1 MSALNK
7 NLLTL
12 STLLFVFISAGQVE
26 AAIND
31 MDLPVLHPAIPLLDE
46 AGNHVLDSGNP
57 YSSRTTC
64 GTGGCHDYESI
75 THAFHIEQGRDE
87 ARDDFGALR
96 GLTNLVSPGYFGGYN
111 CMGGSNPDQLAKKS
125 NATAADFGDLGAA
138 DHIMRCD
145 GCHAGGGWM
154 EKDRNGNRYDEVDI
168 TTVDMLD
175 GDYYSRNTNA
185 GTDAID
191 SHDHTDHD
199 MGGIAA
205 WDWKKSGVVE
215 NDCLMCHVQLDA
227 LQIFDPQLNVEGAS
241 SALTHFKTLRGTYLA
256 DAAQFRSMNTSIL
269 EFLNLKHA
277 DGVQEDISVVTFDR
291 TTEIPEDVMIHTS
304 TVPAYILNK
313 NYAGQP
319 LLNWNAAAFD
329 EDRKVA
335 IPMVRFPANDTCM
348 MCHRTSNSRRGFYGF
363 GEDAATDLDDDGL
376 VIEDYQDDVHKGK
389 TWVEPNGEERA
400 IENCNVCHTRNYYNP
415 AYANVDLDADHN
427 FLKGNSDMD
436 VRNDLD
442 YSPNAK
448 SCEYC
453 HNDAPNPAIPSGHE
467 SMQAAHLELWKFS
480 GDLGGY
486 PLDTLERITQTH
498 LDVVSCQACHITD
511 KTARGSELLPMYR
524 YRAAENG
531 DLTIV
536 PYNPK
541 MRYYWKDNNSGISLT
556 KTERDSVFEMRT
568 DADGNNY
575 GVILDPETG
584 EVLGT
589 VSAYYSHGSW
599 RFGDPEDYD
608 TFVGLKNA
616 FDKIFLAKGIDDSD
630 AVMVW
635 TESNQYLMSHNTR
648 PAVSSVQ
655 CVQCHNVKQDG
666 SFSALLSPTGLF
678 GEANSKEITQLID
691 PRLVDEGLV
700 IFDYPYM
707 KADANGLVT
716 ENVSD
721 ILYASKINPS
731 MSILSAAI
739 VDVDSGV
746 FKRMS
751 AAEAI
756 TAADI
761 TDSTLAATLFPG
773 GDVFNYKTRYGSSAI
788 RAVSLM
794 IEDNGQTELIVPTYR
809 VQVALS
815 NLDVVA
821 TIADADLG
829 GLVSDAYS
837 LQITDSNSNQVTN
850 FATNRV
856 LIKIP
861 YAGSNTNL
869 DEVKVIFSTDGTSWT
884 EMNADNI
891 VLLQPHSDVAG
902 SESVGMITFWSDHLS
917 DYAVVD
923 NTIASVSGTQDSS
936 TSDGGGS
943 VDYVL
948 LVMGLLVMALSGRG
962 RRRIKD

>member
-7 NLLTL
+7 KLLTL
-12 STLLFVFISAGQVE
+12 SALLFVFISSGQVE

-64 GTGGCHDYESI
+64 GTSGCHDYESI

-87 ARDDFGALR
+87 TRDDFGVLR
-96 GLTNLVSPGYFGGYN
+96 GLTNLVGPGYYGGYN
-111 CMGGSNPDQLAKKS
+111 CMGGSNPDQLAKKE
-125 NATAADFGDLGAA
+125 NATAADFGDLGSA
-138 DHIMRCD
+138 DHIMRCIS
-145 GCHAGGGWM
+145 CHSGGGWM

-168 TTVDMLD
+168 TTVPMLD

-185 GTDAID
+185 GAEAID
-191 SHDHTDHD
+191 AHDHTGHD

-205 WDWKKSGVVE
+205 WDWKKSGVIE

-241 SALTHFKTLRGTYLA
+241 SAKTHFSTLRTTYLA
-256 DAAQFRSMNTSIL
+256 KDAQFRSVNTSIL

-277 DGVQEDISVVTFDR
+277 DGVQVDTSLVTFDR
-291 TTEIPEDVMIHTS
+291 TTVIPEGVHIHTS
-304 TVPAYILNK
+304 TVPPYILNK

-329 EDRKVA
+329 ENRKVE
-335 IPMVRFPANDTCM
+335 IPMVRFPPNDNCM
-348 MCHRTSNSRRGFYGF
+348 MCHLTSNSRRGFYGF
-363 GEDAATDLDDDGL
+363 GEGAETVLDEEG
-376 VIEDYQDDVHKGK
+376 VVVEDYQDDVHKGK

-400 IENCNVCHTRNYYNP
+400 IENCNACHTRNYYNP
-415 AYANVDLDADHN
+415 AYANVDLDASHN

-442 YSPNAK
+442 FSPNAK
-448 SCEYC
+448 SCDYC

-467 SMQAAHLELWKFS
+467 TMLDAHLARWSFS
-480 GDLGGY
+480 GDLSGY
-486 PLDTLERITQTH
+486 PADTIERITQTH
-498 LDVVSCQACHITD
+498 LDVVSCQACHITG
-511 KTARGSELLPMYR
+511 KTARGAPLLPMYR
-524 YRAAENG
+524 YRASENG
-531 DLTIV
+531 DLKIV

-541 MRYYWKDNNSGISLT
+541 LRYYWKDNNSGISLT

-568 DADGNNY
+568 DDTGNNY
-575 GVILDPETG
+575 GVIIDPETG
-584 EVLGT
+584 EELGT
-589 VSAYYSHGSW
+589 VTASLSHGSW

-608 TFVGLKNA
+608 TFVALKNA
-616 FDKIFLAKGIDDSD
+616 FDKIFLAKGIEDSD
-630 AVMVW
+630 AVLVW

-655 CVQCHNVKQDG
+655 CEDCHNTKQDG

-678 GEANSKEITQLID
+678 GEENRKDITQLVD

-707 KADANGLVT
+707 VADASGMVT

-721 ILYASKINPS
+721 ILYASRINPS
-731 MSILSAAI
+731 MSILNAAI
-739 VDVDSGV
+739 ADVESGV

-751 AAEAI
+751 AAAAI

-773 GDVFNYKTRYGSSAI
+773 GDVFNYKTQYGSSAI

-794 IEDNGQTELIVPTYR
+794 LEGNGQTELVVPGYR
-809 VQVALS
+809 AQIALS
-815 NLDVVA
+815 NLDVLA
-821 TIADADLG
+821 TITDADLG

-837 LQITDSNSNQVTN
+837 LQVTDSNSNQVTN
-850 FATNRV
+850 FSTNRLLV
-856 LIKIP
+856 KMP
-861 YAGSNTNL
+861 YAGSNTNV

-884 EMNADNI
+884 EMNSDDI
-891 VLLQPHSDVAG
+891 VLLQAHSDVAG
-902 SESVGMITFWSDHLS
+902 AESVGMVVFWTDHLS

-923 NTIASVSGTQDSS
+923 STIV
-936 TSDGGGS
+936 TSDSTQVATTSDSGS
-943 VDYVL
+943 ADYVL
-948 LVMGLLVMALSGRG
+948 LFMGLMVIALSGRG
-962 RRRIKD
+962 RRQLKN